1 MTTTVDV
8 EGVTHRF
15 GGVLA
20 LDDVT
25 LRLEEPGVHGLLG
38 RNGAGKTTLLQIV
51 AGHLLPSAG
60 RVEVSGRAPFENARA
75 LAQICLVREGQRYP
89 DGYRVHHVLRAASL
103 FFPHW
108 DAERAARL
116 ADEFELPPRRG
127 VAKLSRGM
135 LSAVGVVVG
144 LASRAP
150 LTLFDEPYLGLDA
163 VARQRF
169 YDHLLADV
177 AEHPRTVLLST
188 HLIDE
193 IADLLQRV
201 VVIDHGRVLVQADAD
216 ELRRE
221 AVTVTGPAGD
231 VEAVVDR
238 LVRDGGPNGA
248 PGSGPAVLARER
260 LGGVTRVTLRL
271 AGTDLDLPPGAPVQV
286 EPVPLQRLVVLLTTA
301 PAAPASPLP
310 TGTSPV
316 GTPQGASR

>member
-25 LRLEEPGVHGLLG
+25 LRLDEPGVHGLLG

-150 LTLFDEPYLGLDA
+150 LTLFDEPYLGLD
-163 VARQRF
+163 VGARTLF
-169 YDHLLADV
+169 YDVLLRDYGR
-177 AEHPRTVLLST
+177 HPRTILLST

-193 IADLLQRV
+193 SESLFDRV
-201 VVIDHGRVLVQADAD
+201 VILDAGRVAVDCDRDEARELAVVISGAADAVD
-216 ELRRE
+216 RLTAGRTVLQTR
-221 AVTVTGPAGD
+221 AIGSLSSVTVAGD
-231 VEAVVDR
+231 VDET
-238 LVRDGGPNGA
+238 L
-248 PGSGPAVLARER
+248 LADARR
-260 LGGVTRVTLRL
+260 TG
-271 AGTDLDLPPGAPVQV
+271 VQV
-286 EPVPLQRLVVLLTTA
+286 ASASLQQLV
-301 PAAPASPLP
+301 AAYGAT
-310 TGTSPV
+310 TGTENAAGPTHATS
-316 GTPQGASR
+316 TRTTQQKESASA